1 MIAKKNA
8 VRLRHFYLKKLT
20 NLSESECILNIKNAY
35 IEMAKELPMLGVQA
49 RDFCYFLIPANTPLN
64 TTKPMPTIAIIGN
77 DSSSHN
83 TPYKVDSTT
92 AK

>member
-1 MIAKKNA
+1 MIAKKCRKIA
-8 VRLRHFYLKKLT
+8 AFLFKKPT
-20 NLSESECILNIKNAY
+20 NLSESKCILSIKNAY
-35 IEMAKELPMLGVQA
+35 IEMAKELSMLGVQT

-64 TTKPMPTIAIIGN
+64 TTKPMPAIAIIGN